1 MKMILKDS
9 NVLKKKPKLRLMP
22 NHYHFV
28 SEGGRFWHAV
38 TATGFLGVQMA
49 KGTAVKD
56 GYGWYKSKGV

>member
-28 SEGGRFWHAV
+28 SEFGRRIS
-38 TATGFLGVQMA
+38 GY
-49 KGTAVKD
+49 GTLIKD
-56 GYGWYKSKGV
+56 GYGWYKPKKR

>member
-1 MKMILKDS
+1 MKAILKDS

-28 SEGGRFWHAV
+28 SEFGRIAI
-38 TATGFLGVQMA
+38 GY
-49 KGTAVKD
+49 GTAVKD